1 MATSPDAAISSVRP
15 SAGDFA
21 TAPAATMPLAPVRF
35 STITDRPSAAFMRS
49 LKSRATTSTPPP
61 AG

>member
-1 MATSPDAAISSVRP
+1 MATSPDAAISSVTP
-15 SAGDFA
+15 SGGDFA

-35 STITDRPSAAFMRS
+35 STMTDCPSADFIGSPSS
-49 LKSRATTSTPPP
+49 LATRSTPPP